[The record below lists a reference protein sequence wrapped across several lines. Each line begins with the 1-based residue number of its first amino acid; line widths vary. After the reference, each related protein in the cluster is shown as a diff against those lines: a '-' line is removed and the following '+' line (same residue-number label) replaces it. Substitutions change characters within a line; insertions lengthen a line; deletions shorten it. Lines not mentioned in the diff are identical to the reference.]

1 MGYPHRWGQYPGKAE
16 GSKGRIATGKQ
27 ERLNYYR
34 NPFYK
39 VAWRLYKGKMKQILK
54 KILPK
59 AALQQ
64 AVILRDQIKLNMAP
78 SQTFEEGALKPLI
91 KTETLKD
98 FFSSSE
104 REQAWNAALQR
115 ITDIYGRNTAMGGV
129 NPGDR
134 RALFY
139 LVHALKPQNLLEIGT
154 HIGASTVFLAE
165 ALKNVSAQARMTTVD
180 ILDVN
185 NDQGPWRQQGLAMAP
200 KQYLQ
205 KLDTADRVTFRISP
219 SSEFLANTQEKFDFI
234 FLDGDHSSHTVYE
247 EVSLALKALNQNGI
261 ILLHDYYPAAK
272 PLFNDGNIIAGPFM
286 ALDRIM
292 RENKEIKVLPLGDLP
307 WETKQGLR
315 KTSLALLTRAQ

>member
-165 ALKNVSAQARMTTVD
+165 ALKNVSAQARMTPVD
-180 ILDVN
+180 ILEV
-185 NDQGPWRQQGLAMAP
+185 
-200 KQYLQ
+200 
-205 KLDTADRVTFRISP
+205 SP